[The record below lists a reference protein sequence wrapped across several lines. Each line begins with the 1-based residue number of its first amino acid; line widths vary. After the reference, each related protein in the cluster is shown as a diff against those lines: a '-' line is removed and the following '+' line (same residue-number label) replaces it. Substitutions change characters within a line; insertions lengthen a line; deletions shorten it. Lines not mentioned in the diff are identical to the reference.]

1 LAQRIL
7 PVPPT
12 ANLDEAALQ
21 GSNLVSG
28 MIDAL
33 AGDAS

>member
-1 LAQRIL
+1 LAQRIC
-7 PVPPT
+7 PVPPM
-12 ANLDEAALQ
+12 ARLDEAALQ

-33 AGDAS
+33 AGEAP